1 MGLSVG
7 EQFQA
12 GNERQESLA
21 ACLLYELIL
30 ESKMTI
36 ESPVSKSRS
45 GHHSRQ
51 SRLADSIGRE
61 LGACRFRNSLAVLAV
76 STFDLRIV
84 LGLPWRDL
92 ALGLVVSQQVEGLAL
107 PEQRL
112 NAEAG
117 TVSIT
122 SCQWP
127 YKLSL
132 FIGPRHRL
140 EV

>member
-1 MGLSVG
+1 
-7 EQFQA
+7 
-12 GNERQESLA
+12 
-21 ACLLYELIL
+21 
-30 ESKMTI
+30 
-36 ESPVSKSRS
+36 
-45 GHHSRQ
+45 
-51 SRLADSIGRE
+51 
-61 LGACRFRNSLAVLAV
+61 
-76 STFDLRIV
+76 LRIV

-92 ALGLVVSQQVEGLAL
+92 ALELVVSQQVEGLAL